1 MSSPHQSPE
10 RIERSIIRM
19 IGRVRFEQLKECVTE
34 GVSIAFLVEEF
45 GLNQTQ
51 IQYITRE
58 AVNTVDSMPIRT
70 IRTR

>member
-1 MSSPHQSPE
+1 MSNPHQSPE

-19 IGRVRFEQLKECVTE
+19 IGRVRFEELKECVSE

-45 GLNQTQ
+45 GLNQKQ
-51 IQYITRE
+51 IQYITQE
-58 AVNTVDSMPIRT
+58 AQEKIETISLRT

>member
-1 MSSPHQSPE
+1 MSNPHQSPE

-19 IGRVRFEQLKECVTE
+19 IGRVRFEQLKECVVE
-34 GVSIAFLVEEF
+34 GVSISFLVEEF
-45 GLNQTQ
+45 GLNQKQ

-58 AVNTVDSMPIRT
+58 AEVKVDSFPLRT